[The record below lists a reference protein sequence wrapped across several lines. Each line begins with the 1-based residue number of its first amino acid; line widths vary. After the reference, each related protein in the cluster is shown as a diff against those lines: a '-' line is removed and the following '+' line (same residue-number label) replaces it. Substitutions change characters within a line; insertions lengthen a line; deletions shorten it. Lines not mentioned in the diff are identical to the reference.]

1 MNKKLAE
8 DLRVIAAG
16 LRKEAVEIEKSAA
29 VKCAQVLIAARG
41 LRQLKGILNGG
52 ER

>member
-8 DLRVIAAG
+8 DLRGIAAG
-16 LRKEAVEIEKSAA
+16 LRKEAAEVEKTAA

-41 LRQLKGILNGG
+41 LQQLKSILNGG

>member
-1 MNKKLAE
+1 MNKKLAD

-16 LRKEAVEIEKSAA
+16 LRKQAEEAEKAAA

-41 LRQLKGILNGG
+41 LQQLKRILNGG